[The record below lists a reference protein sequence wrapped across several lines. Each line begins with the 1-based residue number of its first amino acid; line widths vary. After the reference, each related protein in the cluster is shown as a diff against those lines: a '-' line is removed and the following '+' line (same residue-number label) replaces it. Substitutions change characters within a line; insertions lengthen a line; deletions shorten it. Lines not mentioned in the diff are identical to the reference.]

1 MPGHNLQQQL
11 ENVKF
16 DSAGSFFTTAE
27 GKTWGHG
34 KTVGNGVEG
43 WAPNAVYVHTDGS
56 SGTRWYRNT
65 GSKTTA
71 TWTPSTSLVAGEGII
86 AAVATSYFYCA
97 DNAYMRFG
105 TGQDVKLMWNGTYL
119 EGGPATGL
127 WAGAPSPAAADYM
140 SVAHVFEDDFNQGRA
155 PIDANLTWHEED
167 DGGTGTNALA
177 DGAGGIAN
185 VITAAA
191 DNDYHAISSLHETFL
206 FLATK
211 KLWFEAR
218 FKVAEATTNESA
230 WWFGLTDTL
239 TTGGI
244 QANNAGPLASYDGAL
259 IWKDEGTMT
268 VDFETSN
275 AGTQATAAASL
286 GTFVTNTWTRVGFYF
301 DGTATTSI
309 IYPYVDVGA
318 GWVAGE
324 TEAITLAGL
333 EEMHVVAGIKAG
345 PTAAAETLQID
356 FIKCVQLR

>member
-1 MPGHNLQQQL
+1 MPGHKLQRNLEQ
-11 ENVKF
+11 VKM
-16 DSAGSFFTTAE
+16 DSAGAYFNTPE
-27 GKTWGHG
+27 GKIFGHG
-34 KTVGNGVEG
+34 KTVGNGVQG
-43 WAPNAVYVHTDGS
+43 WAPGAHFIDTDS
-56 SGTRWYRNT
+56 SSAQAYRNA
-65 GSKTTA
+65 GSKTSSI
-71 TWTPSTSLVAGEGII
+71 WVAEHTIR
-86 AAVATSYFYCA
+86 ALEELAVASTGFASFA
-97 DNAYMRFG
+97 DNAYIEFG
-105 TGQDVKLMWNGTYL
+105 SGNDVVLKWNGTYL

-177 DGAGGIAN
+177 DGAGGVAN
-185 VITAAA
+185 IITAAA

-324 TEAITLAGL
+324 TEAITLTGL